1 MINLKK
7 DEWCMRSKYIHYA
20 GLVMAAAIWG
30 VNFGISRLEMN
41 TFGPILFAF
50 LRFSLALPFFFL
62 LLKIKEGTIGI
73 PFRVAAQLMMIGIF
87 GVTGL
92 EIMIMYSIKFT
103 TLANASLLNVAPWP
117 IFAALLA
124 PLFTREVI
132 TRRVM
137 IGGGVA
143 MIGVCIIILSGG
155 EGLDLSS
162 KHMLGNLIALAVS
175 FMGAIYN
182 LSCMPLMRQYS
193 ALRVSTWFIFFG
205 VVFMFPLTWT
215 AWGQVAWT
223 SLAATDYAAIFYNVI
238 FCTVL
243 AFIVWNHS
251 MYHVGAARANFFRY
265 AVPAAAVIAG
275 YVLFG
280 EKITLWQ
287 IIGTLFMGAGLVWIS
302 IERSSPST

>member
-1 MINLKK
+1 
-7 DEWCMRSKYIHYA
+7 MRSKYLNYA
-20 GLVMAAAIWG
+20 GLIMVAVFWG
-30 VNFGISRLEMN
+30 VNFGISRLEMS

-50 LRFSLALPFFFL
+50 LRFSLAVPFFFL
-62 LLKIKEGTIGI
+62 ILKIKEGTIGI
-73 PFRVAAQLMMIGIF
+73 PFRIAIQLMMIGIF
-87 GVTGL
+87 GITGL
-92 EIMIMYSIKFT
+92 EILVMYSIKFT

-117 IFAALLA
+117 IFTALLA

-132 TRRVM
+132 TRRV
-137 IGGGVA
+137 IVGGGVA
-143 MIGVCIIILSGG
+143 MIGVCLIILSGG

-162 KHMLGNLIALAVS
+162 NHMLGNLIALGIS
-175 FMGAIYN
+175 LMGAIYN
-182 LSCMPLMRQYS
+182 LSCMPLMKQYS

-205 VVFMFPLTWT
+205 AVFMFPLTWS
-215 AWGQVAWT
+215 AWGKVDWT
-223 SLAATDYAAIFYNVI
+223 SLVVTDYAAIFFNVI
-238 FCTVL
+238 FCTVI

-287 IIGTLFMGAGLVWIS
+287 IVGTLFMAAGLVWIS
-302 IERSSPST
+302 IERKLNPMAD